1 MSIQKLHAFEKTAIQ
16 ARHAV
21 KRLEMLADIA
31 HTEEEKVVAGQ
42 LLEYFKAIRST
53 IPFKYRDTDL
63 KEKE

>member
-21 KRLEMLADIA
+21 KRLEMLNDIA
-31 HTEEEKVVAGQ
+31 STDEEKVVARE
-42 LLEYFKAIRST
+42 LLEHFKAIRNI
-53 IPFKYRDTDL
+53 IPFKYRDTDI